1 MRFLD
6 NTSENRSLV
15 SFSLKV
21 LVNNILL
28 LLWFPAKG
36 IEKRR
41 ESQSLSDKVSF
52 LPSLCEQL
60 NFRKVFENYKE
71 TAIIVLRSHIGT
83 YNRADTGTQLRSAL
97 KSVPRLRIPE
107 KVAGM
112 GNPSADCA
120 QGSVSY

>member
-6 NTSENRSLV
+6 NISENRSLV
-15 SFSLKV
+15 FFSLKV

-36 IEKRR
+36 IKKKKG
-41 ESQSLSDKVSF
+41 SQSLSFKVSF

-71 TAIIVLRSHIGT
+71 TAIIVLRSHVGT
-83 YNRADTGTQLRSAL
+83 YDRADSGTQLRSSL
-97 KSVPRLRIPE
+97 KSIPQVEEPRKGDRNKE
-107 KVAGM
+107 
-112 GNPSADCA
+112 SH
-120 QGSVSY
+120 S